1 MEIFGQPLDYFEIA
15 GTLFGIAGV
24 ILVIRKSIFNFPI
37 GILNVTFYAWL
48 FFQSKLYADATL
60 QVIYIALLI
69 YGWIKWSNK
78 NHEEAFHA
86 ETTSAKTWLLLSL
99 IFIPGTIIIG
109 SVFKNL
115 TDASLPYLDSMLTAA
130 SLIAQWMIA
139 KRKIENWIIWIVADL
154 LYVGMYIYKE
164 LYFTSILYFIFVILA
179 IAGYK
184 EWRKVLVR

>member
-1 MEIFGQPLDYFEIA
+1 MEIFGQPIDYFEIA

-37 GILNVTFYAWL
+37 GILNVALYAWL

-69 YGWIKWSNK
+69 YGWIKWSTK
-78 NHEEAFHA
+78 NQEEAFHT

-99 IFIPGTIIIG
+99 LFISGTIIIG
-109 SVFKNL
+109 SVFKNF
-115 TDASLPYLDSMLTAA
+115 TDASLPYFDSMLTAA

-139 KRKIENWIIWIVADL
+139 KRKIENWIIWIAADL
-154 LYVGMYIYKE
+154 LYVGMYIYKG